1 MYWPQNVFLKENNI
15 HLNYFLLFNTG
26 TFQTPGPGTYKPEM
40 VPRMTEKRP
49 PMYSMSYR
57 YPPVKK
63 FQTPGPDK
71 YQVPSTLGPKVPDKI
86 ANAAYSMY
94 V

>member
-1 MYWPQNVFLKENNI
+1 MN
-15 HLNYFLLFNTG
+15 
-26 TFQTPGPGTYKPEM
+26 
-40 VPRMTEKRP
+40 EKRP

-71 YQVPSTLGPKVPDKI
+71 YEVPSTLGPKVPDKN
-86 ANAAYSMY
+86 AMAAYSM
-94 V
+94 